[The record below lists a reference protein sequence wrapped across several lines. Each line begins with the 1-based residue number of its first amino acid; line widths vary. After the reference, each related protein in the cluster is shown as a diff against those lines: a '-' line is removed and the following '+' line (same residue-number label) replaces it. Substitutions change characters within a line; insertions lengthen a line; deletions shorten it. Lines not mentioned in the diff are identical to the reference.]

1 MFEYFFKRSHFL
13 WAIILAMFVF
23 GVIGLIK
30 MPKNLFPDANRPEV
44 VIFTTVPGASADVVA
59 NTVSKTIEK
68 EMGTLSNV
76 YEIRSTNVPNFSIV
90 HVVFKYTKS
99 LQGAAV
105 DVSNALNRIKSKLP
119 PNATPAIYLVGDF
132 TLPVDVFAL
141 SPKNNSI
148 TLPEIRKIATSFIE
162 PKLLSNPQIGNV
174 EIFGGYNSAI
184 MIKIDP
190 KILKKYNLSLAKVIG
205 AIKTIIKNTPIGF
218 MKNKNN
224 FYTLSYYGEKKEIE
238 KLKNIPIA
246 PNLRLKDIAT
256 VKWTYQTNNTAY
268 IGDNKGAIAISVLRA
283 PGGNVIAT
291 SDAARKIMSE
301 IAKKYPNIDIKIAD
315 TQRDL
320 IETSNIN
327 MLEALRD
334 AIIYTLLVI
343 IIFLGNVRA
352 LVAAG
357 LSIPMVFFGTMAF
370 LYLTGQGLNIV
381 IYTAI
386 ILALGMLTDD
396 AVVVLENIERHLQ
409 EGDKNAI
416 YNGTKEVIKPVFA
429 GTISTIAI
437 IFPLMFAGGFPQK
450 IFRPLMETVIV
461 ALLISYFLSITFIP
475 WLAKFLYKNG
485 NIKKWK
491 IEIFFEKLYENTFAK
506 LIPVYLGVI
515 KFSNGKFWPLRRFL
529 IMFTAMFTLIMT
541 LKNVMPTIGR
551 DVMPPMDT
559 GIMKA
564 QLEFSSNVNADES
577 AKRLTP
583 FINWLK
589 KQPWF
594 VRDSIAIGT
603 EKGVLSIG
611 GGGSGNS
618 ITMTIIAVD
627 RFHRKKTLWQLE
639 NEVRNK
645 LANLEGVK
653 KLAVFDFGATALSTI
668 KAPLDV
674 QFRSDNYAN
683 LPALAQKA
691 EKLLYHVK
699 GLTTIKTSWDKD
711 FLEARVIIDKNKALS
726 YGVTPLEILSQI
738 ALKDEPA
745 SMIASIASMDPQII
759 RIRFNKNYEKNFA
772 NLKLLL
778 INTPKGVV
786 PLSELAKIKTD
797 FTYNKIDRYDLEY
810 AIDVEGYRAK
820 RPVSKITADA
830 NKILQQHGF
839 KHYYQEGDIKEMKDA
854 FSRLIKS
861 IGIGVIALILT
872 LMVVYQSLRLALI
885 MIIVL
890 PLSMIGA
897 GWGMIIAHKPSC
909 MPSMVG
915 ILLLFGI
922 IIKNAVLLIDFYKE
936 YEKEGKTPF
945 ESALQAI
952 RVRFRPVFM
961 TAFGTIA
968 GMIPIALEQAVGL
981 ERLSPLADVAIGGL
995 LIGTILT
1002 LIYVP
1007 MLAYGTDPRN
1017 KKTNVFENMEEEI
1030 ENA

>member
-23 GVIGLIK
+23 GVIGLVK
-30 MPKNLFPDANRPEV
+30 MPKNLFPDSNRPEV
-44 VIFTTVPGASADVVA
+44 VVFTTVPGASADVVA

-76 YEIRSTNVPNFSIV
+76 YEITSTNVPNFSIV
-90 HVVFKYTKS
+90 HVVFKYKKS

-105 DVSNALNRIKSKLP
+105 DVSNALNRVKAKLP
-119 PNATPAIYLVGDF
+119 KNATPAIYLVGDF
-132 TLPVDVFAL
+132 TMPVDVFAL
-141 SPKNNSI
+141 SPKNNKI
-148 TLPEIRKIATSFIE
+148 TLPAIRKITNSFIK
-162 PKLLSNPQIGNV
+162 PKLLANPQIGNV
-174 EIFGGYNSAI
+174 EVFGGYQSAI
-184 MIKIDP
+184 MIKINP
-190 KILKKYNLSLAKVIG
+190 KLMRKYNLSLAKVIQ
-205 AIKTIIKNTPIGF
+205 TIQTTVKNTPIGF
-218 MKNKNN
+218 IKTKDN
-224 FYTLSYYGEKKEIE
+224 FYTLSYYGEKKSIQ
-238 KLKNIPIA
+238 KLKNIFLA
-246 PNLRLKDIAT
+246 PNIRLSDIGN
-256 VKWTYQTNNTAY
+256 VKWTYQTNNSAY
-268 IGDNKGAIAISVLRA
+268 IGDNSPAIAISVERA

-291 SDAARKIMSE
+291 STAARDEMKK
-301 IAKKYPNIDIKIAD
+301 IAKMYPNIKIKISD
-315 TQRDL
+315 TQRNL
-320 IETSNIN
+320 VETSNIN

-334 AIIYTLLVI
+334 AVIYTLLVI
-343 IIFLGNVRA
+343 IIFLANIRA

-357 LSIPMVFFGTMAF
+357 LSIPMVFFGTIAF

-396 AVVVLENIERHLQ
+396 AVVVLENIERHLE
-409 EGDKNAI
+409 EGDPKAI
-416 YNGTKEVIKPVFA
+416 YNGTKEVLKPVFA

-437 IFPLMFAGGFPQK
+437 LFPLMFVGGFPQK
-450 IFRPLMETVIV
+450 IFRPLIETVIV
-461 ALLISYFLSITFIP
+461 ALLISYFLSVTFIP
-475 WLAKFLYKNG
+475 WLAKYLYKDG
-485 NIKKWK
+485 KVTKTK
-491 IEIFFEKLYENTFAK
+491 LEKFFEKLYQNSIAK
-506 LIPVYLGVI
+506 LIPAYLGVI
-515 KFSNGKFWPLRRFL
+515 KFSNGKYWAPRRML
-529 IMFTAMFTLIMT
+529 IMFAGVFTLVMT

-559 GIMKA
+559 GIMKVNM
-564 QLEFSSNVNADES
+564 QFSSNLNANES
-577 AKRLTP
+577 VKRLKP
-583 FINWLK
+583 FIAWLK
-589 KQPWF
+589 KQPWL
-594 VRDSIAIGT
+594 VKDSMAIGT

-618 ITMTIIAVD
+618 IGMTIIAVD

-639 NEVRNK
+639 SEVRNHLAK
-645 LANLEGVK
+645 LDGVK

-668 KAPLDV
+668 NAPLDI
-674 QFRSDNYAN
+674 QFRSDTYAN
-683 LPALAQKA
+683 LPALAQKTK
-691 EKLLYHVK
+691 KLLYNIK
-699 GLTTIKTSWDKD
+699 GLTTIKTSWNKD
-711 FLEARVIIDKNKALS
+711 FLEARVIINKNKALS
-726 YGVTPLEILSQI
+726 YGITPLGILSQI
-738 ALKDEPA
+738 ALKDQPA
-745 SMIASIASMDPQII
+745 SIIASLASMDPQII
-759 RIRFNKNYEKNFA
+759 RIRFNKDYNKNLE

-778 INTPKGVV
+778 INTPKGIV
-786 PLSELAKIKTD
+786 PLNALAQIKTD
-797 FTYNKIDRYDLEY
+797 FTYNKIDRYDLQY
-810 AIDVEGYRAK
+810 AIDVEGYRAT

-830 NKILQQHGF
+830 NAILHKHGITNY
-839 KHYYQEGDIKEMKDA
+839 HQVGDISEMKDS
-854 FSRLIKS
+854 FSRMLKAIA
-861 IGIGVIALILT
+861 IGIVVLILT

-936 YEKEGKTPF
+936 YEKEGKSPF
-945 ESALQAI
+945 ESALESI
-952 RVRFRPVFM
+952 RVRFRPVMM

-1007 MLAYGTDPRN
+1007 LLAYATDPRN
-1017 KKTNVFENMEEEI
+1017 KKTNPVEKI
-1030 ENA
+1030 EKEL

>member
-1 MFEYFFKRSHFL
+1 MFEFFFKRSHFL
-13 WAIILAMFVF
+13 WAIILGMFVF

-59 NTVSKTIEK
+59 NTVSKPIEK
-68 EMGTLSNV
+68 EMGTLSDI

-90 HVVFKYTKS
+90 HVVFKYTKT

-105 DVSNALNRIKSKLP
+105 DVSNALNRIKDKLP
-119 PNATPAIYLVGDF
+119 PNAIPAIYLVGDF

-141 SPKNNSI
+141 SPKNNKI
-148 TLPEIRKIATSFIE
+148 TLPEIRKIATSFIK
-162 PKLLSNPQIGNV
+162 PKLLANPNIGNV
-174 EIFGGYNSAI
+174 EVFGGYDSAI
-184 MIKIDP
+184 MIKINP
-190 KILKKYNLSLAKVIG
+190 KILKKYNLSLEKVIG
-205 AIKTIIKNTPIGF
+205 AIRTIIKNTPIGF
-218 MKNKNN
+218 IKTKDN
-224 FYTLSYYGEKKEIE
+224 FITLNYYGEKKEIQ
-238 KLKNIPIA
+238 KLKNVPIA
-246 PNLRLKDIAT
+246 PNIRLKDIAE
-256 VKWTYQTNNTAY
+256 VKWTYKTNNTAY
-268 IGDNKGAIAISVLRA
+268 IGDNKRAIAISVLRA

-291 SDAARKIMSE
+291 SNAARAMMKKF
-301 IAKKYPNIDIKIAD
+301 AKKYPNIDIKIAD

-327 MLEALRD
+327 MLESLRD
-334 AIIYTLLVI
+334 AIVYTLLVI
-343 IIFLGNVRA
+343 IIFLGNIRA

-357 LSIPMVFFGTMAF
+357 LSIPMVFFGTIAF

-396 AVVVLENIERHLQ
+396 AVVVLENIERHL
-409 EGDKNAI
+409 EEKDPNAI
-416 YNGTKEVIKPVFA
+416 YNGTKEVLKPVFA

-450 IFRPLMETVIV
+450 IFRPLIETVIV
-461 ALLISYFLSITFIP
+461 ALLISYFLSVTFIP
-475 WLAKFLYKNG
+475 WLAKYLYKNG
-485 NIKKWK
+485 NIKKTK
-491 IEIFFEKLYENTFAK
+491 LEKMFERFYQNTFAK
-506 LIPVYLGVI
+506 LIPVYIGIVR
-515 KFSNGKFWPLRRFL
+515 FSNGKLWPLRRFV
-529 IMFTAMFTLIMT
+529 IMFAAVFTLMMT
-541 LKNVMPTIGR
+541 LKHVMPVLGR

-559 GIMKA
+559 GIMKVSM
-564 QLEFSSNVNADES
+564 EFASNVNADES
-577 AKRLTP
+577 IKRLQP
-583 FINWLK
+583 FIAWLK
-589 KQPWF
+589 KQPWL

-618 ITMTIIAVD
+618 ISMTIIAVD

-639 NEVRNK
+639 DEVRNELAK
-645 LANLEGVK
+645 LQGVK

-674 QFRSDNYAN
+674 QFRSDTYSN
-683 LPALAQKA
+683 LPALAHEA
-691 EKLLYHVK
+691 EKLLYHVR

-711 FLEARVIIDKNKALS
+711 FLEARVIVDKNKALS
-726 YGVTPLEILSQI
+726 YGITPLGILSQI
-738 ALKDEPA
+738 ALRDQPA
-745 SMIASIASMDPQII
+745 SMIASIESMDPQII
-759 RIRFNKNYEKNFA
+759 RIRFNKDFDKNFH

-786 PLSELAKIKTD
+786 PLDQLAKIKTD
-797 FTYNKIDRYDLEY
+797 FTYNRIDRYDLQY
-810 AIDVEGYRAK
+810 AIDVEGYRST

-830 NKILQQHGF
+830 DKILQSHGIT
-839 KHYYQEGDIKEMKDA
+839 HYYQTGDIEEMHDA

-861 IGIGVIALILT
+861 IAIGVVILILT

-897 GWGMIIAHKPSC
+897 AWSMLIAHKPSC

-915 ILLLFGI
+915 LLLLFGI

-936 YEKEGKTPF
+936 FKAEGNRPF
-945 ESALQAI
+945 DAALQAI

-968 GMIPIALEQAVGL
+968 GMIPIALEQAIGL

-995 LIGTILT
+995 LVGTILT

-1007 MLAYGTDPRN
+1007 MLAYATDPDN
-1017 KKTNVFENMEEEI
+1017 KKTNIFEKRKDEQ
-1030 ENA
+1030 

>member
-1 MFEYFFKRSHFL
+1 MFEYFYKRSHFL
-13 WAIILAMFVF
+13 WAIILGMFVF

-105 DVSNALNRIKSKLP
+105 DVSNALNRIRDKLP
-119 PNATPAIYLVGDF
+119 PNAIPAIYLVGDF

-141 SPKNNSI
+141 SPKNSSI
-148 TLPEIRKIATSFIE
+148 TLPEIRKIASSFIE
-162 PKLLSNPQIGNV
+162 PKLLSNPNIGNV

-190 KILKKYNLSLAKVIG
+190 KILKKYDLSLSKIIG
-205 AIKTIIKNTPIGF
+205 AIRTIVKNTPIGF
-218 MKNKNN
+218 MKTKDN
-224 FYTLSYYGEKKEIE
+224 FYTLSYYGEKKEIQQ
-238 KLKNIPIA
+238 LKNIFIA
-246 PNLRLKDIAT
+246 PNIKLSDIAK

-268 IGDNKGAIAISVLRA
+268 IGDNHRAIAISVLRA

-291 SDAARKIMSE
+291 SNAARAIMKQ
-301 IAKKYPNIDIKIAD
+301 IAKKYPNINIKISD

-320 IETSNIN
+320 IETANIN

-343 IIFLGNVRA
+343 IVFLGNIRA

-357 LSIPMVFFGTMAF
+357 LSIPMVFFGTIAF

-396 AVVVLENIERHLQ
+396 AVVVLENIERHL
-409 EGDKNAI
+409 EEKDPNAI
-416 YNGTKEVIKPVFA
+416 VNGTKEVIKPVFA
-429 GTISTIAI
+429 GSISTIAI

-475 WLAKFLYKNG
+475 WLAKYLYKNG
-485 NIKKWK
+485 NIKKIK
-491 IEIFFEKLYENTFAK
+491 IEIWFEKFYQNTFAK
-506 LIPVYLGVI
+506 LIPAYLGII
-515 KFSNGKFWPLRRFL
+515 KFSNGRFWPLRRFL
-529 IMFTAMFTLIMT
+529 IMFTAVFTLVMT

-559 GIMKA
+559 GIMKVSM
-564 QLEFSSNVNADES
+564 EFSSNVNADES
-577 AKRLTP
+577 INRLKP
-583 FINWLK
+583 FIAWLK
-589 KQPWF
+589 KQPWL

-618 ITMTIIAVD
+618 IGMTIIAVD

-645 LANLEGVK
+645 LAELQGVK

-674 QFRSDNYAN
+674 QFRSDNYEN
-683 LPALAQKA
+683 LPKLAHEA
-691 EKLLYHVK
+691 EKLLYHVR

-711 FLEARVIIDKNKALS
+711 FLEARVIIDNNKALS
-726 YGVTPLEILSQI
+726 YGVTPLQILSQI
-738 ALKDEPA
+738 ALRDQPV
-745 SMIASIASMDPQII
+745 SIIASISSMDPQII
-759 RIRFNKNYEKNFA
+759 RIRFNKNYEKNLKT
-772 NLKLLL
+772 LKLLL

-786 PLSELAKIKTD
+786 PLDALAKIKTD
-797 FTYNKIDRYDLEY
+797 FTYNRIDRYDLQY
-810 AIDVEGYRAK
+810 AIDVEGYRSL

-830 NKILQQHGF
+830 NKILHQHGITNY
-839 KHYYQEGDIKEMKDA
+839 HQVGDIEEMHDA
-854 FSRLIKS
+854 FGRLIKS
-861 IGIGVIALILT
+861 IGIGVVMLILT
-872 LMVVYQSLRLALI
+872 LMVVYRSLRLALI
-885 MIIVL
+885 MIVVL

-897 GWGMIIAHKPSC
+897 GWAMLIAHKPSC

-936 YEKEGKTPF
+936 FKAEGNRPF
-945 ESALQAI
+945 EAALQSI

-968 GMIPIALEQAVGL
+968 GMIPIALEEAVGL
-981 ERLSPLADVAIGGL
+981 ERLSPLSDVAIGGL

-1007 MLAYGTDPRN
+1007 MLAYATDPEN
-1017 KKTNVFENMEEEI
+1017 KKTNVFEKIEEEI
-1030 ENA
+1030 EK

>member
-1 MFEYFFKRSHFL
+1 MFEYFFKRAHFL
-13 WAIILAMFVF
+13 WALILAMFVF

-76 YEIRSTNVPNFSIV
+76 YEIKSTNVPNFSIV

-148 TLPEIRKIATSFIE
+148 TLPEIRKIAKSFIE
-162 PKLLSNPQIGNV
+162 PKLLSNPNIGNV
-174 EIFGGYNSAI
+174 EIFGGYTSAI

-190 KILKKYNLSLAKVIG
+190 KTLKKYNLSLAKVIG

-218 MKNKNN
+218 MKNKDN

-238 KLKNIPIA
+238 KLKNTPIA
-246 PNLRLKDIAT
+246 PNIRLSDIAS

-283 PGGNVIAT
+283 PGGNVLAT
-291 SDAARKIMSE
+291 SDAAREIMKK
-301 IAKKYPNIDIKIAD
+301 IAKIYPNIDIKVAD

-320 IETSNIN
+320 IETSNTN

-334 AIIYTLLVI
+334 AIVYTLLVI
-343 IIFLGNVRA
+343 IIFLGNIRA
-352 LVAAG
+352 LIAAG

-437 IFPLMFAGGFPQK
+437 IFPLMFVGGFPQK

-485 NIKKWK
+485 NVKKMK

-506 LIPVYLGVI
+506 LIPAYLGVI
-515 KFSNGKFWPLRRFL
+515 RFSNGKIWPLRRFL

-564 QLEFSSNVNADES
+564 QIEFSSNVNADETK
-577 AKRLTP
+577 KRLTP
-583 FINWLK
+583 FITWLQ

-618 ITMTIIAVD
+618 VTMTIIAVD

-639 NEVRNK
+639 SEVRNK
-645 LANLEGVK
+645 LAELQGVK

-668 KAPLDV
+668 SAPLDV
-674 QFRSDNYAN
+674 QFRSDDYAN
-683 LPALAQKA
+683 LPKLAQKA
-691 EKLLYHVK
+691 EKLLYNVK

-738 ALKDEPA
+738 ALKDQPA

-810 AIDVEGYRAK
+810 AIDVEGYRAI

-830 NKILQQHGF
+830 DKILHQHGIT
-839 KHYYQEGDIKEMKDA
+839 HYYQEGDITEMKDS
-854 FSRLIKS
+854 FSRLIKAIA
-861 IGIGVIALILT
+861 IGIVVLILT

-936 YEKEGKTPF
+936 YEKEGKSPF

-1007 MLAYGTDPRN
+1007 LLAYATDPRN
-1017 KKTNVFENMEEEI
+1017 KKTNPVEKIEEEL
-1030 ENA
+1030 

>member
-1 MFEYFFKRSHFL
+1 MFEYFFRRSHLL

-23 GVIGLIK
+23 GILGLIK

-76 YEIRSTNVPNFSIV
+76 YEIKSTNVPNFSIV
-90 HVVFKYTKS
+90 HVVFNYKKS

-105 DVSNALNRIKSKLP
+105 DVSNALNRVKAKLP
-119 PNATPAIYLVGDF
+119 KNAVPAIYLVGDF

-141 SPKNNSI
+141 SPKNNKIS
-148 TLPEIRKIATSFIE
+148 LPEIRKIADSFIK
-162 PKLLSNPQIGNV
+162 PKLLTNPNIGNV
-174 EIFGGYNSAI
+174 EIFGGYKSSI

-190 KILKKYNLSLAKVIG
+190 KILKKYNLSLDKVIKV
-205 AIKTIIKNTPIGF
+205 IETTVKNTPIGF
-218 MKNKNN
+218 VKTKNN
-224 FYTLSYYGEKKEIE
+224 FYTLNYYGEKKEIE
-238 KLKNIPIA
+238 KLKNIFIA
-246 PNLRLKDIAT
+246 PNIRLGDIAKI
-256 VKWTYQTNNTAY
+256 KWSYQTNNTSY
-268 IGDNKGAIAISVLRA
+268 IGDNSPAIAVSVERA
-283 PGGNVIAT
+283 PGGNVLAT
-291 SDAARKIMSE
+291 SNAAREVMKK
-301 IAKKYPNIDIKIAD
+301 IAKMYPNIKIKISN
-315 TQRDL
+315 TQRNL
-320 IETSNIN
+320 IETSNVN

-334 AIIYTLLVI
+334 AVIYTLLVI
-343 IIFLGNVRA
+343 LIFLANIRA

-357 LSIPMVFFGTMAF
+357 LSIPMVFFGTIAF

-396 AVVVLENIERHLQ
+396 AVVVLENIERHLE
-409 EGDKNAI
+409 EGDPKAI
-416 YNGTKEVIKPVFA
+416 YNGTKEVLKPVFA

-437 IFPLMFAGGFPQK
+437 LFPLMFVGGFPQK
-450 IFRPLMETVIV
+450 IFRPLIETVIV

-475 WLAKFLYKNG
+475 WLAKFLYKDG
-485 NIKKWK
+485 KVTKTK
-491 IEIFFEKLYENTFAK
+491 LEKFFERLYQNTIAK
-506 LIPVYLGVI
+506 LIPAYLGVI
-515 KFSNGKFWPLRRFL
+515 KFSNGKFWPLRRFV
-529 IMFTAMFTLIMT
+529 IMFAAMFTLIMT

-564 QLEFSSNVNADES
+564 QIEFSSNLNANES
-577 AKRLTP
+577 INRLKP
-583 FINWLK
+583 FITWLK
-589 KQPWF
+589 KQPWL
-594 VRDSIAIGT
+594 VKDSIAIGT

-627 RFHRKKTLWQLE
+627 RFHRKKTIWQLE
-639 NEVRNK
+639 EEIRNELAK
-645 LANLEGVK
+645 LQGVK
-653 KLAVFDFGATALSTI
+653 KMAVFDFGATALSTI
-668 KAPLDV
+668 SAPLDV
-674 QFRSDNYAN
+674 QFRSDTYAN
-683 LPALAQKA
+683 LPALAHKA
-691 EKLLYHVK
+691 EKLLYGVK

-711 FLEARVIIDKNKALS
+711 FLEARVEIDKNKALS
-726 YGVTPLEILSQI
+726 YGITPLGILSQI
-738 ALKDEPA
+738 ALKDQPA
-745 SMIASIASMDPQII
+745 SIIASLQSMDPQII
-759 RIRFNKNYEKNFA
+759 RIRFNKNYDKNLE
-772 NLKLLL
+772 NLKMLL

-786 PLSELAKIKTD
+786 PLNALAKIKTG

-810 AIDVEGYRAK
+810 AIDVEGYRAT

-830 NKILQQHGF
+830 DNILHSHGITN
-839 KHYYQEGDIKEMKDA
+839 YYQTGDISEMKDS
-854 FSRLIKS
+854 FKRMIKAIA
-861 IGIGVIALILT
+861 IGIVVLILT

-885 MIIVL
+885 MILVL

-945 ESALQAI
+945 EAALESI
-952 RVRFRPVFM
+952 RVRFRPVMM

-968 GMIPIALEQAVGL
+968 GMIPIALEQAIGL

-995 LIGTILT
+995 LIGTLLT

-1007 MLAYGTDPRN
+1007 MLAYVTDPRN
-1017 KKTNVFENMEEEI
+1017 KQTNPIEKIEEEL
-1030 ENA
+1030 